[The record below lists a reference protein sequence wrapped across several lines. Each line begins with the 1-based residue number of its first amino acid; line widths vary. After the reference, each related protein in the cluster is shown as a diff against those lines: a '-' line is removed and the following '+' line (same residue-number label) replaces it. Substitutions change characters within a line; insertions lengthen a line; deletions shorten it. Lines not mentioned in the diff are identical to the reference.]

1 MERYDLDE
9 VYDVIIIGGGPSGLM
24 AAKKSSE
31 NNANTLLIEKEKV
44 FGVKPCGEGISKQTV
59 LDAELPL
66 SSSFIENEI
75 TEVYIY
81 APDESKR
88 VKILRD
94 SESNSGYII
103 NKKAFLEMLAE
114 SAKLK
119 GAKIWMGAKAIDIIK
134 EKNFIK
140 VFVQKDKEIV
150 KLKSRIVIGC
160 DGFGSIVAKK
170 FFKRENYE
178 LISCIQYFMDE
189 CKLENEHRM
198 EIYVG
203 EEKAPLGY
211 LWIFPKGNKKANVG
225 VGVRKGVAK
234 FYLDKFI
241 KAHPEKFLN
250 SKILKIGGAPVPIS
264 GTIDEFVND
273 GLMLCGDAAGQVI
286 PLTGAGIHTS
296 IVAGKIAGEVAGKAI
311 KVGDVSKSTLIEY
324 AQKFN
329 EIYGT
334 RIKKS
339 LKALRVFEK
348 LSDEE
353 FNMLADIL
361 KGQDIIDLANGL
373 NPERVAK
380 MLFQHPIFSI
390 KIAKLLLSK

>member
-1 MERYDLDE
+1 MKEYGT
-9 VYDVIIIGGGPSGLM
+9 YDVIVIGGGPSGLM

-31 NNANTLLIEKEKV
+31 NNAKTLLVEKEEM
-44 FGVKPCGEGISKQTV
+44 FGLKPCAEGISRQTI
-59 LDAELPL
+59 LDAELTP

-75 TEVYIY
+75 IEVYVY
-81 APDESKR
+81 APDESKK

-94 SESNSGYII
+94 SESDSGYII
-103 NKKAFLEMLAE
+103 NKKAFLEVLE
-114 SAKLK
+114 EHAKSK
-119 GAKIWMGAKAIDIIK
+119 GAEIWMKAKAIDIIK
-134 EKNFIK
+134 KNGFVE
-140 VFVQKDKEIV
+140 VFVQKDGEIV
-150 KLKSRIVIGC
+150 KLKARVVIGC
-160 DGFGSIVAKK
+160 DGFASIVAKK
-170 FFKRENYE
+170 FFKRKNYE
-178 LISCIQYFMDE
+178 LISCIQYTMDG

-203 EEKAPLGY
+203 KEKAPLGY

-241 KAHPEKFLN
+241 KDHHEKFEN
-250 SKILKIGGAPVPIS
+250 SRITKVGGAPVPIS
-264 GTIDEFVND
+264 GTIDEFISDN
-273 GLMLCGDAAGQVI
+273 LMLCGDAAGQVI

-296 IVAGKIAGEVAGKAI
+296 IVAGKIAGEVASKAI
-311 KVGDVSKSTLIEY
+311 KAENVSKKSLMEY
-324 AQKFN
+324 ANKFN
-329 EIYGT
+329 EIYGN

-353 FNMLADIL
+353 FNMLANIL

-373 NPERVAK
+373 NPERVAR

>member
-1 MERYDLDE
+1 M
-9 VYDVIIIGGGPSGLM
+9 YDVVVIGGGPSGLM

-31 NNANTLLIEKEKV
+31 NNAKTLLIEKEGA
-44 FGVKPCGEGISKQTV
+44 FGLKPCAEGVSKQTI
-59 LDAELPL
+59 LDAELTP

-75 TEVYIY
+75 TEVNVY
-81 APDESKR
+81 APDESKK

-94 SESNSGYII
+94 SEGDSGYII
-103 NKKAFLEMLAE
+103 NKKAFLEAIAE
-114 SAKLK
+114 SAKSK
-119 GAKIWMGAKAIDIIK
+119 GAEIWMKSKAIDIAK
-134 EKNFIK
+134 ENGFVTI
-140 VFVQKDKEIV
+140 VVQKDKEIV
-150 KLKSRIVIGC
+150 KLKARIAIGC
-160 DGFGSIVAKK
+160 DGFASIVAKK
-170 FFKRENYE
+170 FFNRKNYE
-178 LISCIQYFMDE
+178 LISCIQYTMDG

-203 EEKAPLGY
+203 REKAPFGY

-225 VGVRKGVAK
+225 VGVRKGIAK

-241 KAHPEKFLN
+241 KEHPEKFE
-250 SKILKIGGAPVPIS
+250 SSRIIKVGGAPVPIS
-264 GTIDEFVND
+264 GTIDEFLSD
-273 GLMLCGDAAGQVI
+273 CIMLCGDAAGQVI
-286 PLTGAGIHTS
+286 PLTGAGIHAS
-296 IVAGKIAGEVAGKAI
+296 IIAGKIAGEVASKAI
-311 KVGDVSKSTLIEY
+311 KAGNTSRSSLIEY
-324 AQKFN
+324 AKRFN
-329 EIYGT
+329 EVYGN

-339 LKALRVFEK
+339 LKALRIFEK

-373 NPERVAK
+373 NTERVAR